1 MGILDF
7 IIIGLAVLFL
17 IIGLLLG
24 MRRMLFGIVAAI
36 VAIVLAAV
44 VMAPLGDAVM
54 KGTGLDEKLTS
65 SLAQSLSAKM
75 PNGNQTLV
83 YADADGDPETKDELG
98 FFADGVWHP
107 FADSLEGGSVPWL
120 AKTIESSIRK
130 TYTQEESVSNPK
142 TYILI
147 MSEKLTTVIFYA
159 VAFLILWIV
168 FGVAFWGLGKLVKHF
183 VTGTYAG
190 KLVDKVLGAVIGVA
204 VIWVI
209 IMLVFSL
216 FDIVSAIPQ
225 AAGVMSTVN
234 DMISSSTIGS
244 LISQNN
250 FIAQIINVPK
260 IVASLGGGAA

>member
-1 MGILDF
+1 MGILDY

-17 IIGLLLG
+17 IIGLVLG

-44 VMAPLGDAVM
+44 VMAPLGNAVM
-54 KGTGLDEKLTS
+54 DGTQWDDKLTS
-65 SLAQSLSAKM
+65 SLAQSFSAKM

-83 YADADGDPETKDELG
+83 YADADGDPSTPDELG
-98 FFADGVWHP
+98 FFVEGTWNP
-107 FADSLEGGSVPWL
+107 FANALEGGSASGL
-120 AKTIESSIRK
+120 ASMVESSIRK
-130 TYTQEESVSNPK
+130 TYTQEEATSNPK

-147 MSEKLTTVIFYA
+147 MSEKLTKVIFYA
-159 VAFLILWIV
+159 VSFFLLWIV
-168 FGVAFWGLGKLVKHF
+168 FGVAFWALGKLVKHF

-209 IMLVFSL
+209 IMLVFSV
-216 FDIVSAIPQ
+216 FDIVAAIPQ
-225 AAGVMSTVN
+225 ASGVMATVT
-234 DMISSSTIGS
+234 DMINDSMLGS
-244 LISQNN
+244 LIAKNN
-250 FIAQIINVPK
+250 IIAQLINVPQ